1 MAVTYTVEIPQ
12 LPALQRAFRQS
23 PEIVAREVEGA
34 INRSLVGYQATA
46 RQLAPI
52 SSGHLRGSIQLEPA
66 RRRGNTIEGSVG
78 TVVRYAV
85 FQERGTGIYGPAGRP
100 IRPRRA
106 KMLRFK
112 VGGRVVFAR
121 EVRGSRPRWYFRGA
135 VEQNQGRTEGYFADA
150 LEHVVTK
157 MGRHLR

>member
-12 LPALQRAFRQS
+12 LPALQRAFRQA

-52 SSGHLRGSIQLEPA
+52 NSGLLRRSIAIEPA
-66 RRRGNTIEGSVG
+66 RRRGSTIEGSVG
-78 TVVRYAV
+78 TGLRYAI

-135 VEQNQGRTEGYFADA
+135 VEQNRGRTEGYFADA
-150 LEHVVTK
+150 LENAATK
-157 MGRHLR
+157 MGGHR